1 MQYWLRRK
9 VALHLDYIYGPKTS
23 DYWPLDE
30 LDYDISKKT
39 GRLKRLYWKGRLLAT
54 IRENG
59 SIALTILGAELLCR
73 NTEFRKHYAI
83 VVDKKSEGP
92 VSEGKTVFAKHVIL
106 HGDMI
111 KPKLDVPVLNAE
123 GKVIAVGQALISSKM
138 LGRFKR
144 GVAVKVREGLK
155 MVRCSKN

>member
-1 MQYWLRRK
+1 MSYWLRRK

-23 DYWPLDE
+23 DCWPLDE
-30 LDYDISKKT
+30 LTYEISKKT

-73 NTEFRKHYAI
+73 NAEFKKRYA
-83 VVDKKSEGP
+83 VTVSKESEGP
-92 VSEGKTVFAKHVIL
+92 VSEGKSVFAKHVISC
-106 HGDMI
+106 GDLI
-111 KPKLDVPVLNAE
+111 KPRLDVPILNAE
-123 GKVIAVGQALISSKM
+123 GKVIAVGQALLSSKM
-138 LGRFKR
+138 LKQFKR